1 MAGAQQQQPQGDHS
15 LGPLWIAAGV
25 CLLFATIWYFLKSQI
40 VAFILGV
47 RLLEI
52 NLISLFTNA
61 LQPLA
66 TTIRHFSPADYGS
79 VDLNQIINVSNA
91 VGSYLSYPVAAILA
105 TLAIVLYASNPTLRF
120 KKTYNMKALAELEK
134 ENWPQ
139 ITPVVKLDLVS
150 EDIDKGP
157 WSMALSPMQ
166 FAKKYQ
172 LLREEQ
178 PTENAAYIGKQR
190 IIAVVIRER
199 AQSIF
204 ALQLGGYWTSPDNLK
219 IHTKAIFAAC
229 AARIAGDREGAANL
243 LAQIARSSATGKLD
257 FSGTDALLKKHV
269 NHKVVVKVMQSH
281 AYIFTVMASMLATA
295 RNDGVF
301 STADFLWLKPVD
313 RQLWY
318 VLNNVGRQ
326 TAFPEIAG
334 FYSHWLAELQL
345 GYRLYVPVVDEAV
358 NALDKAIQDIIYIP
372 DEVE

>member
-15 LGPLWIAAGV
+15 LAPLWIAAGF
-25 CLLFATIWYFLKSQI
+25 CLLFAAIWYFFKAPI

-47 RLLEI
+47 RLLEL

-66 TTIRHFSPADYGS
+66 NTIRHISPVDYS
-79 VDLNQIINVSNA
+79 NVDLNQLINVSNT
-91 VGSYLSYPVAAILA
+91 VGTYLSYPIAAVLGILA
-105 TLAIVLYASNPTLRF
+105 VVLYASNPTLRF
-120 KKTYNMKALAELEK
+120 KKQHNMHTLAELEK
-134 ENWPQ
+134 ANWPQ

-157 WSMALSPMQ
+157 WGMAQTPMQ

-178 PTENAAYIGKQR
+178 PTENSAYIGKQR
-190 IIAVVIRER
+190 VTAVVIRER

-204 ALQLGGYWTSPDNLK
+204 SLQLGSYWSSPENLK
-219 IHTKAIFAAC
+219 IHTKALFAVC
-229 AARIAGDREGAANL
+229 AARIAGDRENAADL
-243 LAQIARSSATGKLD
+243 LGKIARSSATGKLD
-257 FSGTDALLKKHV
+257 FSGVDALLKKHI
-269 NHKVVVKVMQSH
+269 NNKIVVKVMQSH
-281 AYIFTVMASMLATA
+281 AYIFTVMASMLLTA

-345 GYRLYVPVVDEAV
+345 GYRLFVPVVDEAV